1 MDTNDI
7 ASLWAKDS
15 PIDET
20 NLVGESKRIPE
31 LHSKYYNLYYREV
44 LRVKK
49 LKADY
54 GLAPSVVRAAASA
67 IHKRNKEELEEKNQ
81 AVLELVHLFD

>member
-1 MDTNDI
+1 MSESIVQLDKNEVKTAINSIVDVMYEI
-7 ASLWAKDS
+7 EAAR
-15 PIDET
+15 ET
-20 NLVGESKRIPE
+20 VN
-31 LHSKYYNLYYREV
+31 EV
-44 LRVKK
+44 VKK

-54 GLAPSVVRAAASA
+54 GLAPAVVRAAASA

>member
-1 MDTNDI
+1 MSESIVQIDKEEVK
-7 ASLWAKDS
+7 ASINSIVDVMYEIEAAR
-15 PIDET
+15 ET
-20 NLVGESKRIPE
+20 VNEI
-31 LHSKYYNLYYREV
+31 
-44 LRVKK
+44 VKK

>member
-1 MDTNDI
+1 MSESIVQLDKNEVKTAINSIVDVMYE
-7 ASLWAKDS
+7 AAR
-15 PIDET
+15 ET
-20 NLVGESKRIPE
+20 VN
-31 LHSKYYNLYYREV
+31 EV
-44 LRVKK
+44 VKK